1 VKAGFQRFFGSALL
15 TAALSVPQLACTT
28 YTPVHTGPR
37 PRDHVVESCHQS
49 VRAQVSDRFDRSTRV
64 GFDTPETYYI
74 SSARQGVRGGGVIG
88 TGGNRSRIHY
98 DCSVNIHSGRVV
110 SVDHRLID
118 ADRRRSEWSVDACQ
132 DRIRRDVASQNRG
145 RTKVNFEA
153 AKTWFISLDREGVHG
168 NAKFESGN
176 HHEKIRYE
184 CEVDIRRGR
193 IDTAD
198 YRPIEKPPLSD
209 KGALQLCQAK
219 ITDEVQDDRGRGTK
233 VSFAEQNTYSI
244 TRFEKGVQGKAKLKS
259 AGDRDSIAY
268 ECSVNTR
275 RERVTNASY
284 HLLEK
289 PRPSRKRVVELC
301 QMVTREMA
309 AADHGRRAK
318 VDFDDAQTVAVSERE
333 MGVRGSGRLRVGNER
348 DPIRYSCSVDLRK
361 LKVTDA
367 RYRPIESPRQ
377 ATQRTIDMCQA
388 ELREQISSDR
398 GGSTSLKFETA
409 ETFFVS
415 NAIESVRGTGVVKEG
430 RHDRDGIRYECQ
442 VNIRRGSVKE
452 ARYRYR

>member
-1 VKAGFQRFFGSALL
+1 
-15 TAALSVPQLACTT
+15 
-28 YTPVHTGPR
+28 
-37 PRDHVVESCHQS
+37 
-49 VRAQVSDRFDRSTRV
+49 
-64 GFDTPETYYI
+64 
-74 SSARQGVRGGGVIG
+74 
-88 TGGNRSRIHY
+88 
-98 DCSVNIHSGRVV
+98 
-110 SVDHRLID
+110 
-118 ADRRRSEWSVDACQ
+118 
-132 DRIRRDVASQNRG
+132 
-145 RTKVNFEA
+145 
-153 AKTWFISLDREGVHG
+153 
-168 NAKFESGN
+168 
-176 HHEKIRYE
+176 
-184 CEVDIRRGR
+184 
-193 IDTAD
+193 
-198 YRPIEKPPLSD
+198 
-209 KGALQLCQAK
+209 
-219 ITDEVQDDRGRGTK
+219 
-233 VSFAEQNTYSI
+233 
-244 TRFEKGVQGKAKLKS
+244 
-259 AGDRDSIAY
+259 
-268 ECSVNTR
+268 VNTR

-309 AADHGRRAK
+309 VADHGRRAK
-318 VDFDDAQTVAVSERE
+318 LDFDDAQTVAVSERE

-377 ATQRTIDMCQA
+377 STQRMVDMCQA

-398 GGSTSLKFETA
+398 GGSASLKFETA

-442 VNIRRGSVKE
+442 VNIRRGSVME